1 MCKSQCSNK
10 RCSLWSEECEWRMC
24 WHYGFQINIFQ
35 LQSKWVA
42 DYNLSNHL
50 ERKRFGAFCQL
61 VCTKCHQCAKANAA
75 TNVAPFG
82 VKNASKGWFYSTIFK
97 STYFN
102 IFCSTFSTKTN
113 FQNVS
118 NSIFQLI
125 FYCAAFFVKWHHI
138 SCIYF
143 FFKHFHFYFLCYHN
157 ILSIG
162 NKIINICHNG
172 LKMYPEW
179 VRNIYPRL
187 SITTVDVSHKS
198 LHLS

>member
-10 RCSLWSEECEWRMC
+10 RCSLWREECEQKMC

-82 VKNASKGWFYSTIFK
+82 VKNASKGWVYSTIFK
-97 STYFN
+97 LTHFN
-102 IFCSTFSTKTN
+102 RFYSTFVTKTN

-138 SCIYF
+138 SCIYL
-143 FFKHFHFYFLCYHN
+143 FLK
-157 ILSIG
+157 IFTSIF
-162 NKIINICHNG
+162 CA
-172 LKMYPEW
+172 
-179 VRNIYPRL
+179 
-187 SITTVDVSHKS
+187 ITIFCQSATR
-198 LHLS
+198 